1 MQGEVEIP
9 ISLMRVPLARLLP
22 SLLYQV
28 LKFSTG
34 ANTNV
39 MGAVRRPKVTADYPS
54 VWCSSLDPVTS
65 RVVVAGEAVA
75 EVSLASC
82 GSVRSVWVLN
92 RRV

>member
-1 MQGEVEIP
+1 MTEREIRLGKVEIP

-65 RVVVAGEAVA
+65 RVVVSVA
-75 EVSLASC
+75 NLPSSTCVSADHKTL
-82 GSVRSVWVLN
+82 G
-92 RRV
+92 